1 MNRIKANLKTRME
14 QATLSDLP
22 RIKGMN
28 CKIKDFDPNPEIES
42 WLLEPI
48 EQGYDVTK
56 IVPNKEGV
64 SVNSELQASSP
75 SLAIYGQ

>member
-1 MNRIKANLKTRME
+1 
-14 QATLSDLP
+14 
-22 RIKGMN
+22 MN

-42 WLLEPI
+42 WLLEAS

-64 SVNSELQASSP
+64 CQ
-75 SLAIYGQ
+75 Q

>member
-1 MNRIKANLKTRME
+1 
-14 QATLSDLP
+14 
-22 RIKGMN
+22 MN

-42 WLLEPI
+42 WLLEAS